1 MAERNIPVT
10 CCRCRVDGNKSVNQ
24 VSFTRHEEAAP
35 RWRRGTRRRQQEN
48 GSPAAKAQGMCPTH
62 FSFSFISFSFSS
74 SSSAHLIHFKA
85 NSCALVTESA
95 ICKWHANDL
104 VSQKKIERVEMKQIH
119 KWGAWEVACVRTFF
133 SAGRCVTWKRKSSE
147 TRVGRW
153 LDKKKR
159 GHCRWWLSAN
169 HIYTASTDGLS
180 CTFFSF
186 FFKKRIL
193 PKTD

>member
-24 VSFTRHEEAAP
+24 VSFTRHEEAAL

-74 SSSAHLIHFKA
+74 SSSAHLIHFQP

-104 VSQKKIERVEMKQIH
+104 VSKKNRESRNETNSQMRSVGSGLWPNIFFRGSVSLERENQVKPVLADG
-119 KWGAWEVACVRTFF
+119 WT
-133 SAGRCVTWKRKSSE
+133 KRKGVIAGDGYQR
-147 TRVGRW
+147 T
-153 LDKKKR
+153 
-159 GHCRWWLSAN
+159 
-169 HIYTASTDGLS
+169 TSTQHLLMAFLVH
-180 CTFFSF
+180 FFPF

>member
-24 VSFTRHEEAAP
+24 VSFTRHEEAAL

-104 VSQKKIERVEMKQIH
+104 VSQKKIESRNETNSQMRSVGSGLWPNI
-119 KWGAWEVACVRTFF
+119 F